1 MVEQNNQFNF
11 IASKLKNIEDSS
23 QSLSTNVISNIQ
35 TSIKENTNTNDNAL
49 KLDELKS
56 NLNSNQF
63 ELIQDLKETI
73 LSEIRL
79 TTQFS
84 TTQMKNFLDTAVPL
98 ETTKVDNTK
107 RDMNA
112 RKFESTLKILSYT
125 RQEKETTSI
134 NKKNS
139 IIKNNAS
146 SLFKVINSMQ
156 KQRLNDAFKFI
167 KSNSDNVK

>member
-1 MVEQNNQFNF
+1 
-11 IASKLKNIEDSS
+11 
-23 QSLSTNVISNIQ
+23 
-35 TSIKENTNTNDNAL
+35 
-49 KLDELKS
+49 
-56 NLNSNQF
+56 
-63 ELIQDLKETI
+63 
-73 LSEIRL
+73 
-79 TTQFS
+79 
-84 TTQMKNFLDTAVPL
+84 MKNFLDTAVPL

-125 RQEKETTSI
+125 RQEKETINI

>member
-1 MVEQNNQFNF
+1 
-11 IASKLKNIEDSS
+11 
-23 QSLSTNVISNIQ
+23 
-35 TSIKENTNTNDNAL
+35 
-49 KLDELKS
+49 
-56 NLNSNQF
+56 
-63 ELIQDLKETI
+63 
-73 LSEIRL
+73 
-79 TTQFS
+79 
-84 TTQMKNFLDTAVPL
+84 MKNFLDTAVPL

-125 RQEKETTSI
+125 RQEKETTI

>member
-1 MVEQNNQFNF
+1 
-11 IASKLKNIEDSS
+11 
-23 QSLSTNVISNIQ
+23 
-35 TSIKENTNTNDNAL
+35 
-49 KLDELKS
+49 
-56 NLNSNQF
+56 
-63 ELIQDLKETI
+63 
-73 LSEIRL
+73 
-79 TTQFS
+79 
-84 TTQMKNFLDTAVPL
+84 MKNFLDTAVPL

-125 RQEKETTSI
+125 RQEKETTQNV